1 MISDLVN
8 SVQEWFSF
16 LIGSFTLYPDAII
29 ITFQIT
35 AIGIL
40 LGTVLG
46 LIFAFLKIS
55 KYKALN
61 IIANVYISIIRG
73 TPLLLQIIVFYNVIR
88 IVINFG
94 RVEAAALALA
104 VHNGAYIAEIFRGS
118 IESISKGQMEAA
130 RSLGMTHWQ
139 AMRRIILPQ
148 AFKRAI
154 PPLANQ
160 FSIALK
166 DSSLA
171 TVIGVREILQ
181 VTRTH
186 VASSYELRFY
196 LTAGLI
202 YWVLTTVIT
211 YIVRILEKKFFSNE
225 R

>member
-1 MISDLVN
+1 MISEFIY
-8 SVQEWFSF
+8 SVKDWFSF
-16 LIGSFTLYPDAII
+16 LFESFALYPDAIML
-29 ITFQIT
+29 TFQIT

-46 LIFAFLKIS
+46 LFFAFLKIS
-55 KYKALN
+55 KFKVLN
-61 IIANVYISIIRG
+61 ILANAYISIIRG
-73 TPLLLQIIVFYNVIR
+73 TPLLLQIIVFYNVVR

-94 RVEAAALALA
+94 RMEAAAFALA

-186 VASSYELRFY
+186 VASAHDLRFY

-211 YIVRILEKKFFSNE
+211 YIVRVMENKFFSNE